1 MKSNKLHHD
10 QREGRALSGRVRI
23 LIAHSNRAPLSVAA
37 SPATR
42 RMRRG
47 RKLGACGCNESE
59 RGVYEYGG
67 IHTLTWTDLA
77 QVLAFAAAIMAV
89 A

>member
-1 MKSNKLHHD
+1 
-10 QREGRALSGRVRI
+10 
-23 LIAHSNRAPLSVAA
+23 
-37 SPATR
+37 
-42 RMRRG
+42 MRRG